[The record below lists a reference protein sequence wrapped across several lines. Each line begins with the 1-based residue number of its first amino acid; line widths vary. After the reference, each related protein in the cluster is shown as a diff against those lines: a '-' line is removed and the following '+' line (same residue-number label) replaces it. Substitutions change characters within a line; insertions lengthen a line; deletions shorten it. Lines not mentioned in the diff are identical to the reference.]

1 MTWPH
6 DVNRYFTRSLHLHA
20 CRQPVDAWRAE
31 YLHVRSEESDRLLD
45 FEFNVKAIFYWF
57 GFLFCFFLLKKTHA
71 ACYGFSSGVVWQST
85 KLSLLT
91 FLFKVAFQCNEIFIE
106 DKINLRTVAFEERL
120 QVTLVV
126 DICRRQKKENVIY
139 IFKETKDGCLL
150 TEHNNKNS
158 SSALQSKRVLHLNC
172 VNATFTAM
180 ICSFFFILLPW
191 AGKNRS

>member
-1 MTWPH
+1 M
-6 DVNRYFTRSLHLHA
+6 
-20 CRQPVDAWRAE
+20 
-31 YLHVRSEESDRLLD
+31 
-45 FEFNVKAIFYWF
+45 
-57 GFLFCFFLLKKTHA
+57 
-71 ACYGFSSGVVWQST
+71 
-85 KLSLLT
+85 SLLT

-158 SSALQSKRVLHLNC
+158 LSALQSKRVLHLNC

-180 ICSFFFILLPW
+180 ICSFFFYLITVSWQKPELNIVLTHF
-191 AGKNRS
+191 